1 MAVTKNDKPK
11 EAGVRRAI
19 SPAVFDRVFEA
30 GIERGNALDTDEP
43 KLSPPTPVVAG
54 RPKSQE

>member
-1 MAVTKNDKPK
+1 MAVTKDDKPK
-11 EAGVRRAI
+11 GAGARRAI
-19 SPAVFDRVFEA
+19 SPSVFDRVFEA

-43 KLSPPTPVVAG
+43 KLIPPTPLVEG